1 LPLPLRND
9 QDFPILQYVDDTLIF
24 IQGDIDQ
31 LFFLNGLL
39 HKFGESTGLKVNY
52 DKSFMVSINISDE
65 RFDELSTSFGCSKG
79 SLPFTYLGLPL
90 SITKPTVAD
99 FWPLVNK
106 CERRLVSISSFLS
119 DAGRLEL
126 TNAVFTA
133 LPTFA
138 MSTFLLS
145 KTIIKQIDKYRKHC
159 LWRGSDANN
168 KKPPKAAWPMV
179 CIPKEDGG
187 LGVLKLSTQN
197 ECLLL
202 KHLHKFYDRVNTL
215 GFSWFGIDT
224 IQMASF
230 QSSQA
235 DSKVLIGGGTF

>member
-1 LPLPLRND
+1 LQTLLNDACSNGDLCLPLPLRND

-24 IQGDIDQ
+24 IQGDTDQ
-31 LFFLNGLL
+31 LIFLNGLL

-119 DAGRLEL
+119 DASRLEL
-126 TNAVFTA
+126 TNAVFTG

-138 MSTFLLS
+138 TSTFLLP

-168 KKPPKAAWPMV
+168 KKSPKAA
-179 CIPKEDGG
+179 
-187 LGVLKLSTQN
+187 
-197 ECLLL
+197 
-202 KHLHKFYDRVNTL
+202 
-215 GFSWFGIDT
+215 
-224 IQMASF
+224 
-230 QSSQA
+230 
-235 DSKVLIGGGTF
+235 